1 MSAPAEICGRPRR
14 APAAAG
20 TGVPV
25 DRHEAYRRGLCR
37 DCFTAWHS
45 AGRPRCD
52 ACHDIYASSG
62 GAAAL
67 AVVARGTQRKLSVA
81 AAAAA
86 AAGENSMSGNGFPY
100 REGVL

>member
-1 MSAPAEICGRPRR
+1 MSTPPRSPGGRGRLRRPRE
-14 APAAAG
+14 
-20 TGVPV
+20 TGCLSIGH
-25 DRHEAYRRGLCR
+25 DAYRRGLCR

-67 AVVARGTQRKLSVA
+67 TVVARGTQRKWSVA

-86 AAGENSMSGNGFPY
+86 AAGENRMSGNAFPY
-100 REGVL
+100 RGGVW

>member
-1 MSAPAEICGRPRR
+1 MSTPAEICGRPRR

-20 TGVPV
+20 SGVPV

-52 ACHDIYASSG
+52 SCHDIYASSG
-62 GAAAL
+62 GAAAAL
-67 AVVARGTQRKLSVA
+67 TVVAGGRSA
-81 AAAAA
+81 
-86 AAGENSMSGNGFPY
+86 SGPW
-100 REGVL
+100 RPRPQLQLVKTA

>member
-1 MSAPAEICGRPRR
+1 MSTPAEICGRPRR
-14 APAAAG
+14 APVAAG
-20 TGVPV
+20 SGVPV

-37 DCFTAWHS
+37 DCFAAWHS

-67 AVVARGTQRKLSVA
+67 TVVAGGR
-81 AAAAA
+81 
-86 AAGENSMSGNGFPY
+86 SGSGPW
-100 REGVL
+100 RPRPQLQLVKTA

>member
-1 MSAPAEICGRPRR
+1 MSAGRDLR
-14 APAAAG
+14 AAAAG
-20 TGVPV
+20 TGGCG
-25 DRHEAYRRGLCR
+25 REGFRSIGHEAYRRGLCR

-52 ACHDIYASSG
+52 ACHDIYASRG

-67 AVVARGTQRKLSVA
+67 TVVARGTQRKWSVA

-86 AAGENSMSGNGFPY
+86 AAGENA
-100 REGVL
+100 

>member
-1 MSAPAEICGRPRR
+1 VSAPAEISGRPRR
-14 APAAAG
+14 APAAGG

-37 DCFTAWHS
+37 DCFVAWHS

-67 AVVARGTQRKLSVA
+67 TVVARGTQRKWSVA

-86 AAGENSMSGNGFPY
+86 AAGENDVSGNGFPY
-100 REGVL
+100 RGGVL

>member
-37 DCFTAWHS
+37 DCFVAWHS

-62 GAAAL
+62 GATSL
-67 AVVARGTQRKLSVA
+67 TVVAGGHSA
-81 AAAAA
+81 
-86 AAGENSMSGNGFPY
+86 SGPW
-100 REGVL
+100 RPRPQLQLVKTA